1 MMNVYK
7 IYDDAW
13 EDIVGPEQLRGFTA
27 DQMRDLLCT
36 NTDEEIVEL
45 VYDFVSKKN
54 RDLAIEILGKFRTD
68 ETVINDVNERLLI
81 DLLKIKAFD
90 VEMLN
95 IY

>member
-1 MMNVYK
+1 MNVYR

-27 DQMRDLLCT
+27 DQMRDVLCT
-36 NTDEEIVEL
+36 NTDEEVVEL

-54 RDLAIEILGKFRTD
+54 RDLVIEILGKFRTD
-68 ETVINDVNERLLI
+68 ETVINDVSERLLI

>member
-1 MMNVYK
+1 MMNVYR

-27 DQMRDLLCT
+27 DQMRDVLCT
-36 NTDEEIVEL
+36 NTDEEVVEL

-54 RDLAIEILGKFRTD
+54 RDLVIEILGKFRTD
-68 ETVINDVNERLLI
+68 ETVINDVSERLLI